1 MRSIPQAAENV
12 ESRLEVVH
20 DAPTMNDTP
29 VPPTITVHQ
38 AARAL
43 QVQPAT
49 IYNWIRADEFPHL
62 RLGGRIRIPTA
73 KLADLL
79 GVTPREIIDGLG

>member
-1 MRSIPQAAENV
+1 
-12 ESRLEVVH
+12 
-20 DAPTMNDTP
+20 MNDTQTP
-29 VPPTITVHQ
+29 LTITVHQ
-38 AARAL
+38 AAEAL

-49 IYNWIRADEFPHL
+49 VYAWVRADEFPHV

-79 GVTPREIIDGLG
+79 GVTSQQLAEGLG